1 MPAAAP
7 AEAAE
12 AAEAV
17 AAGDFSA
24 AAEGDSFEVGGVSAT
39 PRASAAVGAPPSR
52 SAAAPRRLALSRADG
67 ESILH
72 GGSVVQG
79 GGKEGHA
86 DAPLPV
92 LGLSPL
98 ELLKGMNRQQLAAVL
113 NDEGGHVRLAAG
125 PGGVSTHH
133 FRFYFFF
140 GFSTWCHTSHTL
152 RWAPIHESGC
162 FVLLDRMF
170 CSECFYSPPHFF
182 LFTFLFFHLVSH
194 FPYS

>member
-1 MPAAAP
+1 MPAP
-7 AEAAE
+7 AAE

-52 SAAAPRRLALSRADG
+52 SAAAPRRLASSRADG
-67 ESILH
+67 GSILH

-125 PGGVSTHH
+125 PGDVSTHH
-133 FRFYFFF
+133 PHFVLSLFFF
-140 GFSTWCHTSHTL
+140 WFFPPGVTLPIFLVGLPYMRADVFSA
-152 RWAPIHESGC
+152 RPD
-162 FVLLDRMF
+162 VLFRM
-170 CSECFYSPPHFF
+170 
-182 LFTFLFFHLVSH
+182 LL
-194 FPYS
+194 